1 VGDSKRTGTSAE
13 LRRRREAIVREH
25 MESENHHDFDT
36 TIGTF
41 AHPRYELI
49 ATGEVYDGEQEVR
62 RYYAD
67 SRSAF
72 PDQRNELIALH
83 HSDDAVI
90 VEFDLLGTHLGPLR
104 ALPATGR
111 TFRCRMS
118 AFFVFDGDRITNER
132 VYFDQLS
139 IMRQLGVAHD
149 PNTIAGRAT
158 TLISHPLTI
167 GRAVLQGL
175 RERRASSPKSA

>member
-1 VGDSKRTGTSAE
+1 VSDSDLLPQSAE
-13 LRRRREAIVREH
+13 LRRQREDVVREH
-25 MESENHHDFDT
+25 MASENAHDFDS

-62 RYYAD
+62 GYYAE
-67 SRSAF
+67 SRAAF
-72 PDQRNELIALH
+72 PDQRNELISLH
-83 HSDDAVI
+83 HAGDTVI

-111 TFRCRMS
+111 AFRCRMS
-118 AFFVFDGDRITNER
+118 AFFVFDEDRIICER
-132 VYFDQLS
+132 VYFDQAT

-149 PNTIAGRAT
+149 PGSLLDRAT
-158 TLISHPLTI
+158 TFISHPVTI
-167 GRAVLQGL
+167 GTALLRGL
-175 RERRASSPKSA
+175 IGRRPSS